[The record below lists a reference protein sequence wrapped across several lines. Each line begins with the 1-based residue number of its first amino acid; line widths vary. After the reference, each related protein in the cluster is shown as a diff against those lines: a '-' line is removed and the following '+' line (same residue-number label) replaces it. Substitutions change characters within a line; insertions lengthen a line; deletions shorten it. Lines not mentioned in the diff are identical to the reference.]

1 MTVLHKM
8 SEAGNASL
16 VQALLKAG
24 EDTEAKDKNGWASL
38 HLASREGHA
47 AVVQTLLEHGA
58 DAAAKNDGGYTALDY
73 AEDCDDEVKKEEVTA
88 VLRRA
93 VLEHARRKAED
104 AGEDADEAVRLAKEE
119 MDAEDDSSAEDSEEG
134 W

>member
-58 DAAAKNDGGYTALDY
+58 DAAATNEGGYTALDY
-73 AEDCDDEVKKEEVTA
+73 AEDCDDEVKK
-88 VLRRA
+88 
-93 VLEHARRKAED
+93 KED

-119 MDAEDDSSAEDSEEG
+119 MDADEDSSAEDSEEG

>member
-1 MTVLHKM
+1 M
-8 SEAGNASL
+8 
-16 VQALLKAG
+16 
-24 EDTEAKDKNGWASL
+24 

-58 DAAAKNDGGYTALDY
+58 DAAATNDGGYTALDY
-73 AEDCDDEVKKEEVTA
+73 AEDCDDEHCDDEVKKEEVTA
-88 VLRRA
+88 DLRRA